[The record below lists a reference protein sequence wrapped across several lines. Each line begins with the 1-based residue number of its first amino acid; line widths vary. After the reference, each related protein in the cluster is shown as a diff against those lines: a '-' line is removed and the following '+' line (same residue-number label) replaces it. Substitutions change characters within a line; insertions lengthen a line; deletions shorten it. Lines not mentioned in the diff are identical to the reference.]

1 MNSFTQV
8 VSRGNS
14 WIKVICVSP
23 EHWRRQWQPTP
34 VFLPGKS
41 HGQRSLK
48 GYSSWGLKESDT
60 TERLHFRALEHSFLR
75 NHGCE
80 ILWWSTADNLISH
93 SFYHC
98 WVSYGN
104 KIHARMTS
112 EYWLHRGF
120 QKKKTVGRIKITW
133 KASIFLPNDIFN
145 SLQRCCWCFMSWN
158 TKFPYSLLQCLPF
171 TLKFPSAKAVRF
183 CMCSL
188 AKAPPKG
195 QSVTFIRNPTTQDC
209 HKHSQQKII
218 RQRRP
223 LQVLWAILQ
232 STAGALYNKY

>member
-1 MNSFTQV
+1 MDRGAWQATVHGVSKNQTRLSDFT
-8 VSRGNS
+8 S
-14 WIKVICVSP
+14 
-23 EHWRRQWQPTP
+23 EHWNISFCVTMDVKYSDGLLQTIWYHT
-34 VFLPGKS
+34 VFTIVGWPMAIRFMREWHLNI
-41 HGQRSLK
+41 
-48 GYSSWGLKESDT
+48 GY
-60 TERLHFRALEHSFLR
+60 TEDS
-75 NHGCE
+75 
-80 ILWWSTADNLISH
+80 
-93 SFYHC
+93 
-98 WVSYGN
+98 
-104 KIHARMTS
+104 KKK
-112 EYWLHRGF
+112 
-120 QKKKTVGRIKITW
+120 KKKTVGRIKITW

-195 QSVTFIRNPTTQDC
+195 QSVMFIRNPTTQDC

>member
-1 MNSFTQV
+1 MDRGAWRATVHGVSKNQTRLSDFT
-8 VSRGNS
+8 S
-14 WIKVICVSP
+14 
-23 EHWRRQWQPTP
+23 EHWNIPFCVTMDVKYSDGLLQTIWYHT
-34 VFLPGKS
+34 VFTVVGWAMAIRFMQEWHLNI
-41 HGQRSLK
+41 
-48 GYSSWGLKESDT
+48 GY
-60 TERLHFRALEHSFLR
+60 TEDS
-75 NHGCE
+75 
-80 ILWWSTADNLISH
+80 
-93 SFYHC
+93 
-98 WVSYGN
+98 
-104 KIHARMTS
+104 K
-112 EYWLHRGF
+112 
-120 QKKKTVGRIKITW
+120 KKKTVGRIKITW